1 MPPAAAKTVL
11 ESRPPAGSP
20 PALTPTRILD
30 TAESLFSAQ
39 GYAATSVRDIA
50 SAAGLTAASLYNHF
64 PGKEA
69 LYHAVL
75 ARGVAP
81 LAGMMRELA
90 GREPTPDATGQV
102 IAAVMAHLAER
113 PHLPRLI
120 QHEILSGGEH
130 LQALIRDWVTPLLG
144 DAAEQLA
151 RDPRSPWSADERPL
165 AVAAWM
171 QLVLGHFALAPLI
184 RGALPDDPLSGAGIA
199 RQTRFLQKL
208 SRLLLQ
214 SPEPPAPASPTRPL
228 SKREE
233 SQ

>member
-1 MPPAAAKTVL
+1 MPPATARTVPS
-11 ESRPPAGSP
+11 SRPPAGPSLV
-20 PALTPTRILD
+20 LTPTRILD
-30 TAESLFSAQ
+30 TAESLFSMH

-50 SAAGLTAASLYNHF
+50 SAAGLTPASLYNHF

-69 LYHAVL
+69 LYQAVL

-81 LAGMMRELA
+81 LAEMMQGLA
-90 GREPTPDATGQV
+90 AREPTPDATESM

-130 LQALIRDWVTPLLG
+130 LRALARDWVAPLFATG
-144 DAAEQLA
+144 SEQLA

-171 QLVLGHFALAPLI
+171 QLVLGHFAMAPLLE
-184 RGALPDDPLSGAGIA
+184 GALPDAPLSAAGIA

-214 SPEPPAPASPTRPL
+214 ATSPTHD
-228 SKREE
+228 
-233 SQ
+233 